1 MSREI
6 DWHRRARCKE
16 PWVDPEWFF
25 PEHTSPTDVLAICAA
40 CPVRRQ
46 CLDFALNNPL
56 GQYGIWGGTTAYERR
71 RMRASVR
78 DDMTKR
84 IVTL

>member
-1 MSREI
+1 M
-6 DWHRRARCKE
+6 
-16 PWVDPEWFF
+16 
-25 PEHTSPTDVLAICAA
+25 LAICAA

-71 RMRASVR
+71 RMRTTMR
-78 DDMTKR
+78 DGITEG